1 MYDVRD
7 LIKKA
12 IAIAE
17 KKKRLLFGILEN
29 TPDPRLRI
37 LIQVMINMVEKDI
50 QFYFTINQ
58 ELEGQ
63 TLDPIDFAIYDTI
76 ASLVNQF
83 GRGLVGQKIKTRQEM
98 VNFSV
103 EIEKSVLALML
114 DIQGRLAQAEGG
126 GHTTT
131 YKIIGKAIE
140 QKKRTIEN
148 LERFK
153 HTD

>member
-17 KKKRLLFGILEN
+17 KKKRLLLSILEN

-37 LIQVMINMVEKDI
+37 LIQVMINTVEKDI
-50 QFYFTINQ
+50 QFYLTMNQ
-58 ELEGQ
+58 ELENQ
-63 TLDPIDFAIYDTI
+63 TLDPIDFAVYDTI
-76 ASLVNQF
+76 ASLINQF
-83 GRGLVGQKIKTRQEM
+83 GRGMVSAKIKTRQEM

-103 EIEKSVLALML
+103 DIEKAVLALML

-126 GHTTT
+126 GHSTT
-131 YKIIGKAIE
+131 YVIVGRAIE
-140 QKKRTIEN
+140 QKKKTIEN
-148 LERFK
+148 LERFQ

>member
-17 KKKRLLFGILEN
+17 KKKRLLLSILEN

-37 LIQVMINMVEKDI
+37 LIQVMINTVEKDI
-50 QFYFTINQ
+50 QFYLTMNQ
-58 ELEGQ
+58 ELENQ
-63 TLDPIDFAIYDTI
+63 TLDPIDFAVYDTI
-76 ASLVNQF
+76 ASLINQF
-83 GRGLVGQKIKTRQEM
+83 GRGMVSTKIKTRQEM

-103 EIEKSVLALML
+103 DIEKAVLALML

-126 GHTTT
+126 GHSTT
-131 YKIIGKAIE
+131 YVIVGRAIE
-140 QKKRTIEN
+140 QKKKTIEN
-148 LERFK
+148 LERFQ

>member
-17 KKKRLLFGILEN
+17 KKKRLLLGILEN
-29 TPDPRLRI
+29 TADPRLRI

-50 QFYFTINQ
+50 QFYLTVNQ
-58 ELEGQ
+58 EIEGQ
-63 TLDPIDFAIYDTI
+63 TLDPIDFGVYDTI

-83 GRGLVGQKIKTRQEM
+83 GRGLIGRKIKTRQEM
-98 VNFSV
+98 VIFSV

-126 GHTTT
+126 GHSTT
-131 YKIIGKAIE
+131 YVVIGKAID

-153 HTD
+153 MVD